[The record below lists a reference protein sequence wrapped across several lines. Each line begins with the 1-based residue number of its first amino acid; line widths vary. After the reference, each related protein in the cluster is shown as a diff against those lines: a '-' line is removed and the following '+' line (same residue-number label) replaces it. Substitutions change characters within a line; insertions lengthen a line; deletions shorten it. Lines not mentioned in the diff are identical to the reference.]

1 MKKQIDKLKKL
12 RGVGDVL
19 ARRLVEAGIDSYEK
33 IAAMGEEGLLKIKGM
48 NPRAVPGI
56 LTQAEE
62 FVADMQAGKS
72 RREEELKQAA
82 LALREHVQGVA
93 VDLKDRFSED
103 IAGKMG
109 KKVEKEIMKMIV
121 SLEKVEAKLVTRGKR
136 AAKGMAKAEKRLDG
150 LQEAG
155 LNKVRKGLQKARKS
169 LKRVLV

>member
-1 MKKQIDKLKKL
+1 MKKQISRLMKL

-19 ARRLVEAGIDSYEK
+19 ASRLVEAGIDSYEK
-33 IAAMGEEGLLKIKGM
+33 ITAAGEEGILKIKGM

-56 LTQAEE
+56 IKQAEE
-62 FVADMQAGKS
+62 FIAKLQAGKC
-72 RREEELKQAA
+72 RRDEELKQTA

-93 VDLKDRFSED
+93 VDLKDRLNAD

-109 KKVEKEIMKMIV
+109 KKVEKEIVKMIV

-155 LNKVRKGLQKARKS
+155 LNKVRKSLQKARKS
-169 LKRVLV
+169 LKRVLA

>member
-1 MKKQIDKLKKL
+1 MQKQISKLMKL
-12 RGVGDVL
+12 RGLGDVL
-19 ARRLVEAGIDSYEK
+19 ARRLVEAGIESYEK
-33 IAAMGEEGLLKIKGM
+33 IVAVGEEGLLKIKGM
-48 NPRAVPGI
+48 NTRAFPGI
-56 LTQAEE
+56 LTHAEE
-62 FVADMQAGKS
+62 IVADMQAGKS

-93 VDLKDRFSED
+93 VDLKDRFSAD

-109 KKVEKEIMKMIV
+109 RKVGKEIMKMIV

-136 AAKGMAKAEKRLDG
+136 AAKGMAKAEKRLG
-150 LQEAG
+150 GQQEAG

>member
-1 MKKQIDKLKKL
+1 MKKQINRLMKL

-19 ARRLVEAGIDSYEK
+19 SIRLLEAGIDSYEK
-33 IAAMGEEGLLKIKGM
+33 IAAVGKEGLLKIKGM

-72 RREEELKQAA
+72 RREEELNQAA
-82 LALREHVQGVA
+82 IALRERVQGVA
-93 VDLKDRFSED
+93 VDLKDRFGAD

-121 SLEKVEAKLVTRGKR
+121 SLEKVEAKLTPRGKR
-136 AAKGMAKAEKRLDG
+136 AAKGLAKAEKKLDG
-150 LQEAG
+150 LHEAG